1 MAKPYSRDLRERM
14 VRAVQAGR
22 SRHEVARIFEVSA
35 SCVIKL
41 MHRYEA
47 TGDYA
52 PGKFGGHKRSALIGF
67 EDKVRGLVSEQPEVT
82 VTELWRKLT
91 ARGSKVGRSAVG
103 RFLQRLQL
111 TFKKTGSGR
120 RPACGGGNG
129 LRYREPEG
137 SGRRVFGGADPVKK
151 LGPWAVADLRV
162 VTPTG
167 DPD

>member
-67 EDKVRGLVSEQPEVT
+67 EDKVRGLVSEQPDVT

-91 ARGSKVGRSAVG
+91 ALGIKVGRSAVG

-111 TFKKTGSGR
+111 TFKKNSSR
-120 RPACGGGNG
+120 RRA
-129 LRYREPEG
+129 
-137 SGRRVFGGADPVKK
+137 V
-151 LGPWAVADLRV
+151 LG
-162 VTPTG
+162 
-167 DPD
+167 

>member
-22 SRHEVARIFEVSA
+22 SRHEVARMFEVSA

-41 MHRYEA
+41 MRRFET
-47 TGDYA
+47 TGDCA

-67 EDKVRGLVSEQPEVT
+67 EDKVRELVAEQPEVT

-91 ARGSKVGRSAVG
+91 ALGIKVGRSAVG

-111 TFKKTGSGR
+111 TFKKNSSR
-120 RPACGGGNG
+120 R
-129 LRYREPEG
+129 
-137 SGRRVFGGADPVKK
+137 
-151 LGPWAVADLRV
+151 
-162 VTPTG
+162 
-167 DPD
+167 

>member
-22 SRHEVARIFEVSA
+22 SRHEVARMFEVSA

-41 MHRYEA
+41 MRRYET
-47 TGDYA
+47 TGDCA

-67 EDKVRGLVSEQPEVT
+67 EDKVRELVAEQPDVT
-82 VTELWRKLT
+82 VAELWRKLT
-91 ARGSKVGRSAVG
+91 ALGVKVGRSAVG

-111 TFKKTGSGR
+111 PLKKTGSGR
-120 RPACGGGNG
+120 RPACAGGNG

-137 SGRRVFGGADPVKK
+137 SGRRVFGRADPVKT

>member
-22 SRHEVARIFEVSA
+22 SRHEVARMFEVSA

-67 EDKVRGLVSEQPEVT
+67 EDKVRGLVAEQPDVT
-82 VTELWRKLT
+82 VTELWRKL
-91 ARGSKVGRSAVG
+91 
-103 RFLQRLQL
+103 
-111 TFKKTGSGR
+111 
-120 RPACGGGNG
+120 
-129 LRYREPEG
+129 
-137 SGRRVFGGADPVKK
+137 
-151 LGPWAVADLRV
+151 
-162 VTPTG
+162 
-167 DPD
+167 

>member
-22 SRHEVARIFEVSA
+22 SRHEVARMFEVSV

-41 MHRYEA
+41 MHRYDA
-47 TGDYA
+47 TGDVA

-67 EDKVRGLVSEQPEVT
+67 EDKVRGLVAEQPDVT

-91 ARGSKVGRSAVG
+91 ALGIKVGRSAVG

-111 TFKKTGSGR
+111 TFKKTLRAAEQCRPDVEAARANWRETQPGLDPR
-120 RPACGGGNG
+120 RLVFVDETW
-129 LRYREPEG
+129 LR
-137 SGRRVFGGADPVKK
+137 
-151 LGPWAVADLRV
+151 
-162 VTPTG
+162 PT
-167 DPD
+167 

>member
-1 MAKPYSRDLRERM
+1 
-14 VRAVQAGR
+14 
-22 SRHEVARIFEVSA
+22 VARIFEVSA

-67 EDKVRGLVSEQPEVT
+67 EDKVRGLVSEQPDVT

-91 ARGSKVGRSAVG
+91 ALGIKVGRSAVG

-111 TFKKTGSGR
+111 TFKKNSSR
-120 RPACGGGNG
+120 R
-129 LRYREPEG
+129 R
-137 SGRRVFGGADPVKK
+137 
-151 LGPWAVADLRV
+151 AVQ
-162 VTPTG
+162 G
-167 DPD
+167 

>member
-1 MAKPYSRDLRERM
+1 MIHHVGWEGG
-14 VRAVQAGR
+14 QHGWR
-22 SRHEVARIFEVSA
+22 SRIRGICGSAWFERFRRAGAGMKWLGSVSA

-47 TGDYA
+47 TGDVA

-67 EDKVRGLVSEQPEVT
+67 EDKVRGLVAEQPDVT

-91 ARGSKVGRSAVG
+91 GLGIKVGRSAVG

-120 RPACGGGNG
+120 RPACG
-129 LRYREPEG
+129 L
-137 SGRRVFGGADPVKK
+137 S
-151 LGPWAVADLRV
+151 LIHI
-162 VTPTG
+162 
-167 DPD
+167 

>member
-22 SRHEVARIFEVSA
+22 SRHEVARMFEVSA

-41 MHRYEA
+41 MRRYET
-47 TGDYA
+47 TGDCA

-67 EDKVRGLVSEQPEVT
+67 EDKVRELVAEQPEVT

-91 ARGSKVGRSAVG
+91 ALGVKVGRSAVG

-111 TFKKTGSGR
+111 TFKKNSSR
-120 RPACGGGNG
+120 R
-129 LRYREPEG
+129 R
-137 SGRRVFGGADPVKK
+137 
-151 LGPWAVADLRV
+151 AVQ
-162 VTPTG
+162 G
-167 DPD
+167 